1 MTERLSMRKVREVLR
16 LRHERGRSRAEIAAS
31 LGIGEST
38 VSGYV
43 ARAEKAGL
51 TWPEAQAM
59 TEADVEARLFRDNG
73 RNEPPARVP
82 VDFAWVHRELSRVG
96 VTLQTLWVEYREGA
110 ALAAPL
116 KPYEYSRFCDLYAQW
131 KKKLTVTMRQV
142 HRAGEKLF
150 IDYSGK
156 KLRIADPQTGEVTEV
171 ELFVAVLGAS
181 NYTYAEAT
189 RSQKLGDFVSSTV

>member
-1 MTERLSMRKVREVLR
+1 MRKVREVLR
-16 LRHERGRSRAEIAAS
+16 LRHEQRRSRAEIAAS
-31 LGIGEST
+31 AGIGEST
-38 VSGYV
+38 VGYV
-43 ARAEKAGL
+43 ARAERAGL
-51 TWPEAQAM
+51 TWFEASAM
-59 TEADVEARLFRDNG
+59 SDAEVEARPFPR
-73 RNEPPARVP
+73 RRSQRAACVP

-110 ALAAPL
+110 VAPL

-156 KLRIADPQTGEVTEV
+156 RLRIARRP
-171 ELFVAVLGAS
+171 A
-181 NYTYAEAT
+181 
-189 RSQKLGDFVSSTV
+189 R